1 MSHGG
6 GIQERIPS
14 RPGSNPA
21 SPGVQERIGA
31 LRIGGG
37 AVGSPRPA
45 ASSPLHR
52 ALGTSASPAVA
63 RNANY
68 TPAPSLVTDG
78 GGIQERIR
86 MAPGTE
92 IARTVAVRR
101 SHVPSHYAMLGVPRD
116 FSPELLK
123 KQYRLLA
130 LRYHPD
136 AAERNG
142 VDADEVAERFI
153 ALQTAYEVA
162 AQFRRAIRRNSAI
175 LLERHPRLAGAER
188 PGAPPA
194 LRPRGA
200 SAEPPRVAP
209 RRVGRRAAAPP
220 RQPPPARRQE
230 PRRAAGGDGGVGGG
244 AGASGGGAGG

>member
-14 RPGSNPA
+14 RPGSTPA

-162 AQFRRAIRRNSAI
+162 ARNFGAIRRAIRRAIWRAI
-175 LLERHPRLAGAER
+175 L
-188 PGAPPA
+188 
-194 LRPRGA
+194 
-200 SAEPPRVAP
+200 
-209 RRVGRRAAAPP
+209 
-220 RQPPPARRQE
+220 
-230 PRRAAGGDGGVGGG
+230 
-244 AGASGGGAGG
+244 

>member
-1 MSHGG
+1 M
-6 GIQERIPS
+6 
-14 RPGSNPA
+14 
-21 SPGVQERIGA
+21 QERIGA

-162 AQFRRAIRRNSAI
+162 ARNFGAIRRATLRAI
-175 LLERHPRLAGAER
+175 ILEHHPRLAGAER

-200 SAEPPRVAP
+200 AAEPPRVAP
-209 RRVGRRAAAPP
+209 RRVGRRAAASP
-220 RQPPPARRQE
+220 RKPPPAR
-230 PRRAAGGDGGVGGG
+230 
-244 AGASGGGAGG
+244 

>member
-14 RPGSNPA
+14 RPGSTPA

-37 AVGSPRPA
+37 AVSSPRPA

-162 AQFRRAIRRNSAI
+162 ARAISAQFGAQFSDATTASQVLSDPERR
-175 LLERHPRLAGAER
+175 G
-188 PGAPPA
+188 
-194 LRPRGA
+194 
-200 SAEPPRVAP
+200 
-209 RRVGRRAAAPP
+209 VGDVCFAAAQHPE
-220 RQPPPARRQE
+220 PA
-230 PRRAAGGDGGVGGG
+230 GDWGHGV
-244 AGASGGGAGG
+244 

>member
-14 RPGSNPA
+14 RPGSTPA

-162 AQFRRAIRRNSAI
+162 AQFGAIRRAIRR
-175 LLERHPRLAGAER
+175 AGDR
-188 PGAPPA
+188 
-194 LRPRGA
+194 RCCKWRG
-200 SAEPPRVAP
+200 
-209 RRVGRRAAAPP
+209 
-220 RQPPPARRQE
+220 
-230 PRRAAGGDGGVGGG
+230 
-244 AGASGGGAGG
+244 

>member
-14 RPGSNPA
+14 RPGSTPA
-21 SPGVQERIGA
+21 SPGMQERIGA

-162 AQFRRAIRRNSAI
+162 ARAVSAQF
-175 LLERHPRLAGAER
+175 GAQFSD
-188 PGAPPA
+188 PP
-194 LRPRGA
+194 RPR
-200 SAEPPRVAP
+200 
-209 RRVGRRAAAPP
+209 RRC
-220 RQPPPARRQE
+220 
-230 PRRAAGGDGGVGGG
+230 
-244 AGASGGGAGG
+244 